1 MVWAGATTA
10 MTNLT
15 LAVATGIQS
24 AVLWFAT
31 LPGRILGLLGDL
43 GGLLVQAGRDLI
55 AGPLRGVREKADELL
70 EEIRDIAGRVRDY
83 WPFSPAKTGPLR
95 THPLQEAG
103 ANLIRQ
109 LVSGIAAEE
118 NTVAAQMRKIAG
130 LVQTTSATALDTGV
144 QARNL
149 RQLVAAPA
157 MSGGPARDGSRFEF
171 RIDGTTDPHALA
183 REALR
188 LAAFTG
194 AL

>member
-1 MVWAGATTA
+1 V
-10 MTNLT
+10 
-15 LAVATGIQS
+15 VR
-24 AVLWFAT
+24 T
-31 LPGRILGLLGDL
+31 LPSRILGDL

-55 AGPLRGVREKADELL
+55 AGLLRGVRQKADELL
-70 EEIRDIAGRVRDY
+70 AEIRGIAQRVRDY

-95 THPLQEAG
+95 THPLEEAG

-109 LVSGIAAEE
+109 LVSGIAAEG
-118 NTVAAQMRKIAG
+118 NTVAAQMRKITG
-130 LVQTTSATALDTGV
+130 LVQTTSATAQPNATGGR
-144 QARNL
+144 AL

-157 MSGGPARDGSRFEF
+157 ALSAGSTFEF

-194 AL
+194 AI